1 MTIAAFMQ
9 KGANMLDDHEVT
21 AFLATADAAGMKPF
35 YGDVLGLRLLED
47 TPFALV
53 FAMRETTLRIQKLQ
67 AFTPA
72 AHTALGWSVKDIGA
86 AARALAGKGVRF
98 ERFEGMPQDELGVWL
113 SPSGAKI
120 AWFKDPSGNLLSLT
134 EA

>member
-1 MTIAAFMQ
+1 
-9 KGANMLDDHEVT
+9 MLDDHEVT
-21 AFLATADAAGMKPF
+21 AFLATSDAASMKRF
-35 YGDVLGLRLLED
+35 YEEVLGLRLIED

-53 FAMRETTLRIQKLQ
+53 FAMRQATLRIQKLP

-72 AHTALGWSVKDIGA
+72 VHTALGWSVKDMGA
-86 AARALAGKGVRF
+86 IARALEGKGVRF
-98 ERFEGMPQDELGVWL
+98 ERFEGMTQDELGVWL